1 MKVVGMYVKL
11 ALPYVRV
18 MTNYFMHLSDY
29 FIFHVCICRSFD
41 IVKKK
46 RPTWKVVKMKDSS
59 STYTQDDIDH
69 MQSEWAEFVGLHV
82 YFA

>member
-1 MKVVGMYVKL
+1 MKVVGM
-11 ALPYVRV
+11 
-18 MTNYFMHLSDY
+18 
-29 FIFHVCICRSFD
+29 SFD

-46 RPTWKVVKMKDSS
+46 RPTWKVVKMKGSS